1 MASFT
6 TFNPATGKEY
16 KTYDFLTESQI
27 KSSITQLHEGQK
39 VWKTKS
45 VKERQQV
52 MLELAKRM
60 KEKKTLFAE
69 LMTQEMGKA
78 IKESVLEVSKCIKTL
93 ETIAQQKITYLE
105 PLKVSSIY
113 TQSTIQ
119 YEPMGV
125 IYSIMPWNFPLWQV
139 VRMIAPALLSGNTIL
154 LKHSEI
160 MPETAREIGNLFD
173 NIFEKPILLNAY
185 ISHEQTDF
193 VMRQPEIGGASLTG
207 SVRAGREVYRSASQY
222 FKKVVLELGGS
233 DPYIVLKDADLALAA
248 KKIVKSRL
256 LNNGQTCISAKRCLV
271 DKSVMTD
278 FLPQMKAEFDRYTF
292 GNPTDAKTDLGPL
305 AHPKFKKSLRLQLE
319 ELNKNTEAKL
329 VYSKAHGQSEESAFV
344 DIEAYLLP
352 KNSNW
357 LQDQEFF
364 APILLLIP
372 FETEAEAIEI
382 ANSTN
387 FALGAGLFSRD
398 VARAYK
404 LAEDLVAG
412 QVAINDIV
420 STDLNLPFGGFKSSG
435 IGRELGRE
443 AYYEFTQTKVVS
455 HL

>member
-6 TFNPATGKEY
+6 TFNPVTGLEI

-27 KSSITQLHEGQK
+27 KSSISQLHEGQK
-39 VWKTKS
+39 LWKTKT
-45 VKERQQV
+45 VKERQAV
-52 MLELAKRM
+52 MLEFAKRM
-60 KEKKTLFAE
+60 KEKKTLLAD
-69 LMTQEMGKA
+69 LMTREMGKA
-78 IKESVLEVSKCIKTL
+78 IKDSALEVSKCIKAV
-93 ETIAQQKITYLE
+93 ETIAQQEITYLE
-105 PLKVSSIY
+105 PIKVSSIY

-125 IYSIMPWNFPLWQV
+125 VYSIMPWNFPLWQV
-139 VRMIAPALLSGNTIL
+139 IRMIVPAMLSGNTIL

-160 MPETAREIGNLFD
+160 MPEIAFEIGNLFE

-185 ISHEQTDF
+185 ISHEHTDF
-193 VMRQPEIGGASLTG
+193 VMKQPEIGGASLTG
-207 SVRAGREVYRSASQY
+207 SIRAGREVYKSASQY

-256 LNNGQTCISAKRCLV
+256 LNNGQTCISAKRCIV
-271 DKSVMTD
+271 DKSVMTE
-278 FLPQMKAEFDRYTF
+278 FLPLMKAEFDKYTF
-292 GNPTDAKTDLGPL
+292 GNPTDPKTDLGPL
-305 AHPKFKKSLRLQLE
+305 AHPKFKKSLKPQIE
-319 ELNKNTEAKL
+319 ELKKNTGAEL
-329 VYSKAHGQSEESAFV
+329 IYSKAHGQSEESAFV

-357 LQDQEFF
+357 LKDQEFF
-364 APILLLIP
+364 APVLVVIP
-372 FETEAEAIEI
+372 FETEAEAVEI
-382 ANSTN
+382 ANSTD
-387 FALGAGLFSRD
+387 FALGAGLFTRD

-404 LAEDLVAG
+404 LAEDVVAG

-420 STDLNLPFGGFKSSG
+420 STDLSLPFGGFKCSG
-435 IGRELGRE
+435 IGRELGRD
-443 AYYEFTQTKVVS
+443 AYFEFTQTKVVS